1 MTLPLFPS
9 GTVLSMVGLNFNL
22 SWGGIPAD
30 YMPLALQ
37 GVLAASPYT
46 MQKVSYP
53 ASLQKNSITDGV
65 KNFDKAVRS
74 TAGLKIG
81 FGHSQGAQVM
91 SRWMRQYKDDPT
103 APGPSELMFVLIG
116 NPLRSTGGYI
126 IGRAEVGGATGLPTA
141 LDTPWTIVDV
151 ARRYDGWADWVTD
164 PSNKIAVQ
172 NANSGKQLIH
182 THYENVNLYNPDHTV
197 WTVGNTT
204 YVLTQ
209 ESPPYLKSMRKTQS
223 VTDTL
228 AAEVQADIEAA
239 YDNRPSTDVVK
250 DPDATTTVDIVNAP
264 SIGWWALVR
273 KWLGIG
279 E

>member
-1 MTLPLFPS
+1 MTLPVPAS

-22 SWGGIPAD
+22 TN
-30 YMPLALQ
+30 YMPQALQ
-37 GVLAASPYT
+37 GVFSTAPYV

-53 ASLQKNSITDGV
+53 ASLSSRSISTGV
-65 KNFDKAVRS
+65 KNFDDAVRS
-74 TAGLKIG
+74 VAGQKIG

-91 SRWMRQYKDDPT
+91 TRWMNTYKDDPT
-103 APGPSELMFVLIG
+103 APDPSELMFILIG

-126 IGRAEVGGATGLPTA
+126 IGRPEVDGVTGVPTPT
-141 LDTPWTIVDV
+141 DTPWTIVDC

-164 PSNKIAVQ
+164 TTNDMAVQ

-182 THYENVNLYNPDHTV
+182 THYENVDLYDPDNTV
-197 WTVGNTT
+197 WTAGNTT

-209 ESPPYLKSMRKTQS
+209 EAPPYLKSMRKTQS

-228 AAEVQADIEAA
+228 AAEVQADIESA
-239 YDNRPSTDVVK
+239 YNNRPPTDVVE
-250 DPDATTTVDIVNAP
+250 DPEATTTVDLVNAP

>member
-1 MTLPLFPS
+1 
-9 GTVLSMVGLNFNL
+9 MVGLNFNL
-22 SWGGIPAD
+22 TN
-30 YMPLALQ
+30 YMPQACQSLFSTA
-37 GVLAASPYT
+37 PYT
-46 MQKVSYP
+46 MQKVTYP
-53 ASLQKNSITDGV
+53 ASLSRKSITTGV
-65 KNFDKAVRS
+65 ANFNAAVRS
-74 TAGLKIG
+74 TPGQKIG

-91 SRWMRQYKDDPT
+91 TRWMKQYKDDPT
-103 APGPSELMFVLIG
+103 VPGPSELMFVLIG

-126 IGRAEVGGATGLPTA
+126 IGRPEVDGLLGLPTA

-151 ARRYDGWADWVTD
+151 SRRYDGWADWVTD
-164 PSNKIAVQ
+164 ETNKIAVQ

-182 THYENVNLYNPDHTV
+182 THYENVNLFDPNNTV

-209 ESPPYLKSMRKTQS
+209 EAPPYLKSMRKTQS

-228 AAEVQADIEAA
+228 AAEVQADIESA
-239 YDNRPSTDVVK
+239 YNNRPPTDVVE
-250 DPDATTTVDIVNAP
+250 DPEATTTVDIVNAP